1 MNNHPGSVISSLIA
15 IITTAATSIETYLK
29 SNSEHAY
36 VPSLDNTEPH
46 PLDDAIYPLDIKHAV
61 QCLEGACLQLCATLL
76 RPSHTILNVP
86 NDSQVFQH
94 PCMGIVSRAGVP
106 DIILDKPTGMPVSEI
121 SERCGVDPKKLGRVL
136 RLLCSQHIFREVSPG
151 IFANNWLS
159 MQLLSANPM
168 WGVGMH
174 LSDEPINKAAAH
186 LADTILDSE
195 WGHANSPYKSAFNR
209 STGYPHALW
218 TYFEESSR
226 FEGAMLGWNTT
237 ADADAIVTEFPWDKL
252 PEGTVVN
259 DVGGGLGHTAM
270 QLYRKYPNLKLKLQ
284 DLPERIL
291 QAEAHT
297 WPKECPEA
305 IQKGRI
311 TFKVLNL
318 FEEPPIPDC
327 DTYLVRISSTT
338 DLYIDMT
345 VRVPL
350 ILNDFLGEH
359 VMQSTTGSEVEGT
372 GAQLVPAPLLPNV
385 EISKRSIHA
394 WPYYL
399 DIAMITLEN
408 SAKRT
413 LDEFIKLREAAGLVF
428 VRLWDLVEMSVVKM
442 ALVKQE

>member
-1 MNNHPGSVISSLIA
+1 MSNHLGSVISSLIA

-76 RPSHTILNVP
+76 RPN

-94 PCMGIVSRAGVP
+94 PCMGIVLRAGVA
-106 DIILDKPTGMPVSEI
+106 DIILDKPAGMPVSEI

-168 WGVGMH
+168 WSVGMH

-218 TYFEESSR
+218 TYFEGSLDTSYSMTDENAIRALVNESKAMSPASR
-226 FEGAMLGWNTT
+226 
-237 ADADAIVTEFPWDKL
+237 
-252 PEGTVVN
+252 
-259 DVGGGLGHTAM
+259 
-270 QLYRKYPNLKLKLQ
+270 QL
-284 DLPERIL
+284 I
-291 QAEAHT
+291 H
-297 WPKECPEA
+297 
-305 IQKGRI
+305 
-311 TFKVLNL
+311 
-318 FEEPPIPDC
+318 
-327 DTYLVRISSTT
+327 
-338 DLYIDMT
+338 
-345 VRVPL
+345 
-350 ILNDFLGEH
+350 EH
-359 VMQSTTGSEVEGT
+359 VMQSTTGSEVGEGT
-372 GAQLVPAPLLPNV
+372 GAQLVPAPLLPNYGAG
-385 EISKRSIHA
+385 RA
-394 WPYYL
+394 RLYCL
-399 DIAMITLEN
+399 DIAMMTLGN
-408 SAKRT
+408 SAERT
-413 LDEFIKLREAAGLVF
+413 LDEFIKLGEAAGLRF
-428 VRLWDLVEMSVVKM
+428 VRLWNLAEMGVVEM
-442 ALVKQE
+442 ALAKRE